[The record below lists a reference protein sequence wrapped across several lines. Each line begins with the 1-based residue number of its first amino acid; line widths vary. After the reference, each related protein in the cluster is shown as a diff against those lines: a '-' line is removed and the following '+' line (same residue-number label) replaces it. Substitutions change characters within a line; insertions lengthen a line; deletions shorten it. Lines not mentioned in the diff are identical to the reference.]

1 MSRPI
6 PRDPADVVSNV
17 RATLFVH
24 PYNVS
29 IVLRTKPSYVLI
41 LKGYGYQLS
50 VFQRK
55 DAISVASA
63 PIPSNASASDLQAI
77 LELGQVSDSQTFPSI
92 PGAFNG
98 LPPPGVGG
106 LFEDDLPQAATRGHL
121 PPEGHRSDTARAT
134 TTSVASTP
142 ARSGPSHQTQSPL
155 PPSSPPNLGSEGLLV
170 NPFIE
175 QVCTT
180 ISSYSSFASH
190 CINQS
195 IFPIDL
201 QLLSQ
206 SSIQPVSSQ
215 IDSPAVSFVY
225 LSIVRMLKP
234 MPRTSQV
241 QFTLIILCHLQP
253 LQVPTITLIE

>member
-1 MSRPI
+1 MLSSKTLDNVLGVCFPM
-6 PRDPADVVSNV
+6 DVGIALV
-17 RATLFVH
+17 RC
-24 PYNVS
+24 
-29 IVLRTKPSYVLI
+29 PS
-41 LKGYGYQLS
+41 
-50 VFQRK
+50 
-55 DAISVASA
+55 
-63 PIPSNASASDLQAI
+63 
-77 LELGQVSDSQTFPSI
+77 
-92 PGAFNG
+92 
-98 LPPPGVGG
+98 LPPRMIQNEV
-106 LFEDDLPQAATRGHL
+106 L

-195 IFPIDL
+195 IFPIDP

-241 QFTLIILCHLQP
+241 QFTLIILCRLQP